1 MILDIYDTDFTRP
14 LNKKPI
20 SYFLSF
26 QDKTMVTVD
35 HLKDY
40 LITVNK
46 RVTLQEAYDKYLQT
60 PERNIKVFPFRIDG
74 EKAEVQ
80 LQGEL
85 FTTGIL
91 VSPEYK
97 SHSVGFQ
104 FSDPSHANEF
114 ETHFDSTLKEL
125 ISSEL
130 ASSDFTYKPL
140 IKEENELWL
149 KLKYDA
155 AKTAYKTTSNV
166 KINPKKPS
174 DAPLSSTDLV
184 TVTVEVSSYF
194 NFEDKAYG
202 ICLNV
207 KSINKD

>member
-1 MILDIYDTDFTRP
+1 MILDIYDTDFTHP
-14 LNKKPI
+14 LNKKQI
-20 SYFLSF
+20 SYFLTL
-26 QDKTMVTVD
+26 QNKTMQVE
-35 HLKDY
+35 HLKDCV
-40 LITVNK
+40 ITINK
-46 RVTLQEAYDKYLQT
+46 RITLQEAYDKYLLS

-74 EKAEVQ
+74 EKEVV
-80 LQGEL
+80 LKGEL

-104 FSDPSHANEF
+104 FSDPSHATEF
-114 ETHFDSTLKEL
+114 ETHFDTALKEL

-166 KINPKKPS
+166 KINPKKPT